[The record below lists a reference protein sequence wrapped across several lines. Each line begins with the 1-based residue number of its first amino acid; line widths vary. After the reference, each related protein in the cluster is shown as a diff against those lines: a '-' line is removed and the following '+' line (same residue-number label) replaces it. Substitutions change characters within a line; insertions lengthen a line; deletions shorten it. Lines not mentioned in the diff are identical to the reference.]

1 MRKVNSVK
9 VALLLMTISM
19 LLSSCTTTLIT
30 YAAENIKGNAVMDEA
45 NMLADY
51 GKFAIQYTTK
61 GDVTIINKT
70 DSMMYIDM
78 AESYYVLDGT
88 AQQLYT
94 NSVTTN
100 FSSGSRG
107 ASVNL
112 GSVTNALGV
121 GGVVGTLAQG
131 VNVGRSNTNGSS
143 TQVFEE
149 RYISIPPMSR
159 KAMKSENFWLG
170 EKTAFTK
177 ELWERSSSGI
187 YPGSVRKKGTFS
199 SFEKGESPMHEYIFA
214 YTFDSN
220 ASKFQ
225 STRDLF
231 YVSSIEGDDSLKD
244 VNTNNNQYK
253 CTQGITVKG
262 LSGLLGG
269 MVGVPLLLVG
279 LIFLVS
285 N

>member
-1 MRKVNSVK
+1 MRKVNTVK
-9 VALLLMTISM
+9 LGLLFMALPM
-19 LLSSCTTTLIT
+19 LLSSCTTTTLIT
-30 YAAENIKGNAVMDEA
+30 YSAENIKGNAVMDEA

-61 GDVTIINKT
+61 GGVTIINKT

-131 VNVGRSNTNGSS
+131 VNVGGSNTNGSS

-159 KAMKSENFWLG
+159 KAMKSVDFHSN
-170 EKTAFTK
+170 EKEPLK
-177 ELWERSSSGI
+177 ECKVGSGA
-187 YPGSVRKKGTFS
+187 SRCVDKKNTS
-199 SFEKGESPMHEYIFA
+199 LSLEKGDQPMHEYIYS
-214 YTFDSN
+214 YTFNPN
-220 ASKFQ
+220 ASSFQ

-231 YVSSIEGDDSLKD
+231 YIKSIEGNDSLKN
-244 VNTNNNQYK
+244 VSASKNQEK
-253 CTQGITVKG
+253 KTDMTAKSFWGA
-262 LSGLLGG
+262 
-269 MVGVPLLLVG
+269 MVGVCVATPV
-279 LIFLVS
+279 LIGVLVS
-285 N
+285 LGATL